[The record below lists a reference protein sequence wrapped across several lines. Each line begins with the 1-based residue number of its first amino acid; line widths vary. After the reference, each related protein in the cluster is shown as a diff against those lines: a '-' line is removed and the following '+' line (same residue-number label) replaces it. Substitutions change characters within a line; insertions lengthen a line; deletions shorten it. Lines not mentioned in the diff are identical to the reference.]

1 MNPNNGKEKRDRGLD
16 YFNNFW
22 FWINTNFGFLL
33 TALFANINT
42 SLPDQKKKK
51 KKEVERR
58 QYLGVT
64 CW

>member
-1 MNPNNGKEKRDRGLD
+1 MSEMNPNNGKEKRDRGLD

-51 KKEVERR
+51 KRKLKEDSIWE
-58 QYLGVT
+58 
-64 CW
+64 

>member
-1 MNPNNGKEKRDRGLD
+1 MSEMNPNNGKEKRDRGLD

-51 KKEVERR
+51 K
-58 QYLGVT
+58 GS
-64 CW
+64 